1 MSASPR
7 IVEVQNAY
15 TEKLGNTRLVRALA
29 MVLNDEAIIVES
41 DESRIIQTA
50 SGLIIPFPLV
60 IRLLQHK
67 KVSFYIADEEFSRSG
82 VFRRDN
88 YTCGYCGKKS
98 GENRTWDHIIP
109 RSQGGEDSWL
119 NAITACF
126 KCNNKKGNRT
136 PEEAGMP
143 LLWEPKIP
151 TRMYFYSE
159 GSKKKKATR
168 LYF

>member
-1 MSASPR
+1 MTASAR
-7 IVEVQNAY
+7 VVEVENASA
-15 TEKLGNTRLVRALA
+15 EKLGNCRLSRAIA
-29 MVLNDEAIIVES
+29 MVLHNEAMIVES
-41 DESRIIQTA
+41 DETRIVQTA
-50 SGLIIPFPLV
+50 SGAVFPFPVV
-60 IRLLQHK
+60 IRLLNYK
-67 KVSFYIADEEFSRSG
+67 KVSFYTADEEFSRTG

-126 KCNNKKGNRT
+126 KCNNKKGSRT

-151 TRMYFYSE
+151 TRIYFYSQN
-159 GSKKKKATR
+159 SKKAKSYA
-168 LYF
+168 

>member
-1 MSASPR
+1 MTTSAR
-7 IVEVQNAY
+7 VVAVENASA
-15 TEKLGNTRLVRALA
+15 EKLGNCRLSRAIA
-29 MVLNDEAIIVES
+29 MILHEEAMIVEA
-41 DESRIIQTA
+41 DHTRIVKTA
-50 SGLIIPFPLV
+50 SGAIFPFPV
-60 IRLLQHK
+60 IIRLLNYK
-67 KVSFYIADEEFSRSG
+67 KVSFYTADEEFSRTG

-126 KCNNKKGNRT
+126 KCNNKKGSRT

-151 TRMYFYSE
+151 TRIYFYSQT
-159 GSKKKKATR
+159 SKKAKNFA
-168 LYF
+168 

>member
-7 IVEVQNAY
+7 TVVVQNAG
-15 TEKLGNTRLVRALA
+15 TEQLGNTRLVRALA
-29 MVLNDEAIIVES
+29 MVLRNEAIVIES

-50 SGLIIPFPLV
+50 GGVNIPLPLV
-60 IRLLQHK
+60 IRLLDYK
-67 KVSFYIADEEFSRSG
+67 KVDFYTADEEFSRTG

-136 PEEAGMP
+136 PQEANMP

-151 TRMYFYSE
+151 TRLYFWSS
-159 GSKKKKATR
+159 GSKKGKK
-168 LYF
+168 FNI